1 MLRYKNTLLL
11 CTSALVF
18 STVGAVQTAQA
29 TTSDVGSSSVFGKA
43 APRHPASSA
52 VPVATHSKKHGPAY
66 FLMDV
71 GLTFAAKSNKWSIS
85 AYANNIIDRRYDITR
100 ETGLNGIFGVPG
112 TPRMVGGRMRIDL

>member
-1 MLRYKNTLLL
+1 MALPMGIPKLTLQGTASYKAKLGNTLY
-11 CTSALVF
+11 
-18 STVGAVQTAQA
+18 
-29 TTSDVGSSSVFGKA
+29 KM
-43 APRHPASSA
+43 
-52 VPVATHSKKHGPAY
+52 PAY

-71 GLTFAAKSNKWSIS
+71 GLTFAPKSNKWSIS